1 MAIRALFAAIAI
13 TAAGWGIA
21 IGAAPARAEPT
32 DANCT
37 EMSSSGSCVYK
48 NCTDAHNH
56 GRCNITRDDPAYCPA
71 QDRDNDGLACE
82 C

>member
-1 MAIRALFAAIAI
+1 MRIRAKRVAVAI
-13 TAAGWGIA
+13 TAAGWA
-21 IGAAPARAEPT
+21 ITVGVAPTAWAEPS

-37 EMSSSGSCVYK
+37 EMSSGSCVYK
-48 NCTDAHNH
+48 NCSDAKAH
-56 GRCNITRDDPAYCPA
+56 GRCNITRDDPAYCPS